1 MTPRS
6 RRSDPIEDPNTAA
19 VRIDIDSNHC
29 KLFSALHRYR
39 AKGTIMFGDLN
50 ASRGLATAV
59 FESTVDE
66 PNAVMP

>member
-29 KLFSALHRYR
+29 KLFGALHRYR
-39 AKGTIMFGDLN
+39 AKGTIMVWGLKRVSG
-50 ASRGLATAV
+50 SRDGSV
-59 FESTVDE
+59 RI
-66 PNAVMP
+66 NR